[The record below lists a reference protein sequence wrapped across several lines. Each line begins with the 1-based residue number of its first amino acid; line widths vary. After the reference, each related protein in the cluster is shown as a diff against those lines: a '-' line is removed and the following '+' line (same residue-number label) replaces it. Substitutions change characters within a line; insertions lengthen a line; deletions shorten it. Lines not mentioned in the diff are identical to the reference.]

1 MRRDVSSYD
10 EYVYCVASQALTLD
24 YINRLVVP
32 MLLHHFQY
40 PHGTVW
46 CMCQFV
52 RQCKA
57 IRSAL
62 NQPWSVHWIQI
73 GWKVNEPNTL
83 IGDEVI
89 EGALHAPMTPSL
101 LHEMNTKTRKIVKMC
116 NIVSCNANDE
126 FPFIV
131 MPHHIHNGCWKY
143 RSKWFTMETG
153 PKWCFVKAIRRA

>member
-1 MRRDVSSYD
+1 MLAVMMNTCTAWQVKRSRWIISIGWLFLCSCIIFSTHMV
-10 EYVYCVASQALTLD
+10 CVC
-24 YINRLVVP
+24 
-32 MLLHHFQY
+32 
-40 PHGTVW
+40 VW

-153 PKWCFVKAIRRA
+153 PKWCFGKAIRRA